1 MVIPTPSIMSTH
13 SNSDD
18 DSAVDVPT
26 AAAFQQHSSVVK
38 LMPFWPSNPAAWFA
52 NADGQFALRHH

>member
-1 MVIPTPSIMSTH
+1 MSTH

-38 LMPFWPSNPAAWFA
+38 LLPFWPSKPAAWFA